1 MESKPVIPKVAF
13 LTHDYWKMK
22 EGGFVPGGVAWVRC
36 YQPMKFLGAVGWQS
50 MMSYPDF
57 NDEKGFG
64 VQIPKQKQSGYGWDV
79 VVLKGIKEDR
89 AIEMVKRSREVG
101 QRVVVDVD
109 DLITDIHK
117 SNKARKAFDPERDKR
132 INYEHHEEICAN
144 ADMVT
149 VTTPFLYQH
158 YSKFCKHVEIV
169 RNGIDYERYPVK
181 IHTTTKPKIGWVGST
196 SWRSNDLWT
205 LSPFM
210 TDLLRKNKLKFHHS
224 GHAPKPH
231 KPFWQ
236 QAGVNPELVETEG
249 AVSTVDYPQL
259 FSKIDIGVVPLNL
272 PLDFNEA
279 KSALKGLEY
288 AAAGIPF
295 VASPSGEYRRLASM
309 GIGRIASTP
318 DEWINH
324 LTELLDP
331 EVRQA
336 EATRAREL
344 LVHHSSFRR
353 GFDWLGALSL
363 LTT

>member
-1 MESKPVIPKVAF
+1 MSEPVSPKVAF
-13 LTHDYWKMK
+13 LTHDYWKVK
-22 EGGFVPGGVAWVRC
+22 DGGYVPGGVAWVRC
-36 YQPMKFLGAVGWQS
+36 YQPMKFLGAVGWKS

-57 NDEKGFG
+57 NEEKGFG
-64 VQIPKQKQSGYGWDV
+64 AQVPKEKISGYGWDV

-89 AIEMVKRSREVG
+89 AVKMVKRARELG
-101 QRVVVDVD
+101 QRVIVDVD
-109 DLITDIHK
+109 DLITDIHH
-117 SNKARKAFDPERDKR
+117 SNKAKQHFDPEKNKN

-149 VTTPFLYQH
+149 VTTPILYQH
-158 YSKFCKHVEIV
+158 YRKFCKHVEII

-181 IHTTTKPKIGWVGST
+181 IHTTNKPKIGWVGST

-210 TDLLRKNKLKFHHS
+210 TDLLRSKKLKFHHS
-224 GHAPKPH
+224 GHALKPH
-231 KPFWQ
+231 KPFWE
-236 QAGVNPELVETEG
+236 QAGVAKELVDVEPGVAT
-249 AVSTVDYPQL
+249 TVYPRL
-259 FSKIDIGVVPLNL
+259 FNQIDIGVVPLNL
-272 PLDFNEA
+272 PLEFNEA

-288 AAAGIPF
+288 AASGIPF
-295 VASPSGEYRRLASM
+295 VASPSGEYKRLASM

-318 DEWINH
+318 DEWISH

-331 EVRQA
+331 EIRQA
-336 EATRAREL
+336 EATRQREL
-344 LVHHSSFRR
+344 LVHHSAFRR

>member
-1 MESKPVIPKVAF
+1 MNEPVSPKVAF
-13 LTHDYWKMK
+13 LTHDYWKVDS
-22 EGGFVPGGVAWVRC
+22 GGYVPGGVAWVRC
-36 YQPMKFLGAVGWQS
+36 YQPMKFLGAAGWKA

-57 NDEKGFG
+57 DEEKGFG
-64 VQIPKQKQSGYGWDV
+64 AQVPKEKISGYGWDV
-79 VVLKGIKEDR
+79 VVLKGIKEDK
-89 AIEMVKRSREVG
+89 AVEMVKRSKELG

-109 DLITDIHK
+109 DLITNIHH
-117 SNKARKAFDPERDKR
+117 SNKARSAFDPKKDKH

-144 ADMVT
+144 ADMIT

-158 YSKFCKHVEIV
+158 YRKFCKHVEIV

-196 SWRSNDLWT
+196 SWRSNDLWV

-210 TDLLRKNKLKFHHS
+210 TDLLRQHKLKFHHS

-231 KPFWQ
+231 KPFWE
-236 QAGVNPELVETEG
+236 QAGVQKELVEVEPG
-249 AVSTVDYPQL
+249 AATTVYPRL
-259 FSKIDIGVVPLNL
+259 FNEIDIGVVPLNL

-295 VASPSGEYRRLASM
+295 VASPSGEYKRLASM

-318 DEWINH
+318 DEWVTH

-336 EATRAREL
+336 EATKAREL
-344 LVHHSSFRR
+344 LVHHSAFRR

>member
-1 MESKPVIPKVAF
+1 MSEARFPKVAF
-13 LTHDYWKMK
+13 LTHSYFKVNS
-22 EGGFVPGGVAWVRC
+22 GGHVPNGVAWVRC
-36 YQPMKFLGAVGWQS
+36 YQPMKFLGAAGWQS
-50 MMSYPDF
+50 IMSYPDF
-57 NDEKGFG
+57 NEEHGFG
-64 VQIPKQKQSGYGWDV
+64 AQIPEKKISGYGWDV
-79 VVLKGIKEDR
+79 VVLKNIVEDK
-89 AIEMVKRSREVG
+89 AIEMVKKAKAVG

-109 DLITDIHK
+109 DLITDIHP
-117 SNKARKAFDPERDKR
+117 SNVAKKAFDPKENKS

-158 YSKFCKHVEIV
+158 YKKFCKHVELI
-169 RNGIDYERYPVK
+169 RNGIDYERYTVK
-181 IHTTTKPKIGWVGST
+181 VHTTTKPKIGWVGFT
-196 SWRSNDLWT
+196 NWRSNDLWT
-205 LSPFM
+205 LKPFM
-210 TDLLRKNKLKFHHS
+210 TDLLRKNKLKFHHA
-224 GHAPKPH
+224 GHSPKPA
-231 KPFWQ
+231 KPLWE
-236 QAGVNPELVETEG
+236 QAGIEKGLVDMEPGLAT
-249 AVSTVDYPQL
+249 TIYPNIFNQ
-259 FSKIDIGVVPLNL
+259 IDIGVVPLNL

-295 VASPSGEYRRLASM
+295 VASPSGEYKRLAEM

-318 DEWINH
+318 DEWIHH

-336 EATRAREL
+336 EATRQREQ
-344 LVHHSSFRR
+344 LVHHSAFRR